1 MSEIKIKR
9 ITVNN
14 RKTEE
19 KQMNYPK
26 VPQKINNIVDDNVKL
41 LSQLFPSAVK
51 DGQVDFEA
59 LKEELG
65 QFEEVGKEKYELTWA
80 GKQDAKKKAQED
92 VYNRTLK
99 YLEADS
105 KNPETTENLYIEG
118 DNLEVLKI
126 LRQNYYGAV
135 KMIYIDPPYNTGRDF
150 VYSDKFNIKAQESD
164 IAEGIKNID
173 GELLQANPKSS
184 NRFHAKWI
192 SMIYPRIKLAKELL
206 SDDGVIFIS
215 IDDNEVENL
224 KVICNEIFGDSNFVG
239 CVGRITK
246 KSNNKGEFWAPNFDY
261 ILTYTKNRYMAQ
273 EFTGG
278 ANEASY
284 NLIETDGPR
293 KGEKYQLVRLYMSS
307 IQNRNPEQRFW
318 IDCPDGSKIIPPGT
332 TFPPERPNLGDGIWR
347 WSRSTFEANMD
358 KIVVKEVR
366 SSNLL
371 NENHQPAKWNV
382 FTKTYLN
389 DVLENSSAKP
399 NSFIEDYINQMASH
413 ELNDI
418 NIPFDYAKPTGLIQY
433 LMKVAQIKSTDI
445 ILDFFSGSATT
456 AEAVIKYN
464 DESFSKCKFICVQL
478 PEIIDEKS
486 EAYNFLTVLNKPT
499 TICEIGKER
508 IRRAGEKIKQEI
520 ESANAQLKIGEEP
533 RQLPDIGFKVFRTAD
548 TNIKWN
554 LYDALGQL
562 DTSAMTHTPDLAD
575 FTEGFSDID
584 VVYEVMLRQKDV
596 PLSSTLETL
605 TDIGS
610 RTYLYGSAYL
620 VCLETEITE
629 ELIDKLAAL
638 DPLPIKFIFR
648 DSAFKD
654 DINLK
659 DETFRRLK
667 NLIERNSGLEKKSY
681 TVEFI

>member
-1 MSEIKIKR
+1 MD
-9 ITVNN
+9 
-14 RKTEE
+14 
-19 KQMNYPK
+19 YPK
-26 VPQKINNIVDDNVKL
+26 VPQEINNIVGDNVKL
-41 LSQLFPSAVK
+41 LAQLFPSAVK

-99 YLEADS
+99 YIEADS

-118 DNLEVLKI
+118 DNLEVLKL
-126 LRQNYYGAV
+126 LRQNYYGAI

-150 VYSDKFNIKAQESD
+150 VYSDKFNLNSLESD
-164 IAEGIKNID
+164 ISEGIKNES
-173 GELLQANPKSS
+173 GELLQVNPKSS
-184 NRFHAKWI
+184 NRFHAKWM

-206 SDDGVIFIS
+206 SDEGVIFIS

-261 ILTYTKNRYMAQ
+261 ILTYTKNRFLAK

-278 ANEASY
+278 ANESAY
-284 NLIETDGPR
+284 NLVETDGER
-293 KGEKYQLVRLYMSS
+293 KGERYQLVRLYMSS

-347 WSRSTFEANMD
+347 WSRSTFEANKE
-358 KIVVKEVR
+358 KIVIKEVR
-366 SSNLL
+366 TSNLL
-371 NENHQPAKWNV
+371 NENHEPAKWNV

-413 ELNDI
+413 ELSDI
-418 NIPFDYAKPTGLIQY
+418 DIPFDYAKPTGLIHY
-433 LMKVAQIKSTDI
+433 LMKVAQVKSQDI
-445 ILDFFSGSATT
+445 VLDFFSGSAST
-456 AEAVIKYN
+456 AEAVMKHN
-464 DESFSKCKFICVQL
+464 NESNVKCTFVCVQL
-478 PEIIDEKS
+478 PETIDDKA
-486 EAYNFLTVLNKPT
+486 EAYKFLKDIGKPT
-499 TICEIGKER
+499 NICEIGKER
-508 IRRAGEKIKQEI
+508 IRRAGEKIKEEI
-520 ESANAQLKIGEEP
+520 ETANAQLKLGEEP
-533 RQLPDIGFKVFRTAD
+533 KQVPDIGFKVFRTAD

-554 LYDALGQL
+554 IYNELGQI
-562 DTSAMTHTPDLAD
+562 DTATMAHTPDLAD
-575 FTEGFSDID
+575 FTYGFNDID

-629 ELIDKLAAL
+629 TLIDKLAAL

-667 NLIERNSGLEKKSY
+667 NLIERNSGLTKRTY

>member
-1 MSEIKIKR
+1 MD
-9 ITVNN
+9 
-14 RKTEE
+14 
-19 KQMNYPK
+19 YPK
-26 VPQKINNIVDDNVKL
+26 VPQEINNIVGDNVKL
-41 LSQLFPSAVK
+41 LAQLFPSAVK

-65 QFEEVGKEKYELTWA
+65 QFEEVDKEKYELTWV

-92 VYNRTLK
+92 VYNRTLN
-99 YLEADS
+99 YIEADS
-105 KNPETTENLYIEG
+105 KNPEVTENLYIEG
-118 DNLEVLKI
+118 DNLEVLKL
-126 LRQNYYGAV
+126 LRQNYYGAI

-150 VYSDKFNIKAQESD
+150 VYSDKFNMNAQESD
-164 IAEGIKNID
+164 IAEGIKSID
-173 GELLQANPKSS
+173 GELLQANPKTS
-184 NRFHAKWI
+184 NRFHAKWM

-261 ILTYTKNRYMAQ
+261 ILTYTKNRFMAQ

-278 ANEASY
+278 ANEESY
-284 NLIETDGPR
+284 NLTETDGPR

-371 NENHQPAKWNV
+371 DENHQPAKWNV

-445 ILDFFSGSATT
+445 VLDFFSGSATT
-456 AEAVIKYN
+456 AEAVIKHN

-478 PEIIDEKS
+478 PEVIDEKS
-486 EAYNFLTVLNKPT
+486 EAHKFLTDLKKPIN
-499 TICEIGKER
+499 ICEIGKER
-508 IRRAGEKIKQEI
+508 IRRAGKKIKEKIET
-520 ESANAQLKIGEEP
+520 ANAQLKIGEEP
-533 RQLPDIGFKVFRTAD
+533 KRVPDIGFKVFRTAD

-554 LYDALGQL
+554 LYDTLGQL

-575 FTEGFSDID
+575 FTMGFNDID